1 MSGLFDVKMPKPD
14 PEIAELQKK
23 QEARIE
29 QEEIQKRKQL
39 LAKQRAR
46 KTGGQ
51 RTLLSTERGDEPR
64 VGLDPLS
71 PEL

>member
-29 QEEIQKRKQL
+29 QQEIQKQKQL
-39 LAKQRAR
+39 QARQRAR
-46 KTGGQ
+46 RTGGQ
-51 RTLLSTERGDEPR
+51 RTLLSTERGAEAR
-64 VGLDPLS
+64 MGLDPLS
-71 PEL
+71 PEQ